1 MLENRDV
8 VSLNQLSYFYFKKIF
23 LATSVLCVSLRR
35 LLMWHSLVGTI
46 VDAFWSASVF
56 SLVL

>member
-8 VSLNQLSYFYFKKIF
+8 VSLNQLSYFNFKKIF

-46 VDAFWSASVF
+46 VDAF
-56 SLVL
+56 